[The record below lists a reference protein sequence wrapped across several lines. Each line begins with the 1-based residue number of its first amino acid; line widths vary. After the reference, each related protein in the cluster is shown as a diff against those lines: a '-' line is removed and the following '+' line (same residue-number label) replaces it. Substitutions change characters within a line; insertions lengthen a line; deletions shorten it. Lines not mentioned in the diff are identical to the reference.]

1 MCEMR
6 EQGEA
11 VTGRDRPVK
20 AKKLKKVLE
29 PVSIAE
35 DGGGNCKFAR
45 ALGSVDWHTREQGL
59 QALTIW
65 LTRTS
70 PSEADLTKIWKAL
83 FFCFW
88 HSDKA
93 HVQAELAERLAAILP
108 MMSRE
113 GAQLYFKV
121 FAKTMQRE
129 WFGIDKLRLDKFMML
144 VRKFLHQLFIHLQEG
159 RWDSERTAAYCAFL
173 LDDVFMKS
181 DREPSAGF
189 SLHLADIAVSELCEA
204 CDEAGPVPT
213 EALQAL
219 LEPFCLAAA
228 HTKRPALLARLQD
241 GVFGELLQTGNSGAL
256 ANMDM
261 RALAARLFDLGAQPE
276 VRARNREVLYAL
288 SKLFERAEAKRQK
301 RSHEAASNPVA
312 VHSSVPR
319 PAQPADATPAT
330 AEVAASSDAG
340 AQASSKQNKKQK
352 RSGGPSASELP
363 RSGLAELPAVS
374 TPTTAAR
381 PALPNGKKRK
391 GASDEEGKAAASEAG
406 GTSGQLV
413 QKAAAV
419 PTAEATVVQNGQAG
433 AQSTGKKRKK
443 SMAALVAE
451 AAAMKAG
458 RSAGGAEPAGVA
470 TPVAAGREALTSAL
484 ASAAAEQVTQSQLK
498 KQVKFSMKNNLY
510 FEKGGPIPPAEVRT
524 PPTAKPKGSALKK
537 TSSVSARPKSPRVS
551 AGLPKKRA
559 KAALFFK

>member
-1 MCEMR
+1 MR
-6 EQGEA
+6 EQA
-11 VTGRDRPVK
+11 VTGKERPVK
-20 AKKLKKVLE
+20 AKKLRKGLE

-65 LTRTS
+65 LTRTT
-70 PSEADLTKIWKAL
+70 PTEADLTKIWKAL

-88 HSDKA
+88 HSDKS

-108 MMSRE
+108 MLSGE
-113 GAQLYFKV
+113 GALLYFKV

-144 VRKFLHQLFIHLQEG
+144 VRKFLHQLFVHLQEG
-159 RWDSERTAAYCAFL
+159 GWDSERTAAFCAFL
-173 LDDVFMKS
+173 LDDVIMKS

-204 CDEAGPVPT
+204 CEEAGPVPT

-219 LEPFCLAAA
+219 LEPFSLAAA

-301 RSHEAASNPVA
+301 RAHEAASKPGA
-312 VHSSVPR
+312 LQSSAPR
-319 PAQPADATPAT
+319 PAQ
-330 AEVAASSDAG
+330 AASASPAAEAAASKDAG
-340 AQASSKQNKKQK
+340 AQASSKQTKKQGK
-352 RSGGPSASELP
+352 SDGPSASELA

-381 PALPNGKKRK
+381 PAQPNGKKRK
-391 GASDEEGKAAASEAG
+391 EAALDEESKAAASKVG
-406 GTSGQLV
+406 GTSGEPV
-413 QKAAAV
+413 HKSAAV
-419 PTAEATVVQNGQAG
+419 PTAETLVQIGQAS
-433 AQSTGKKRKK
+433 AQFTGKKRKK

-458 RSAGGAEPAGVA
+458 RGAGGAESAGVA
-470 TPVAAGREALTSAL
+470 TPVSAGRQALMS
-484 ASAAAEQVTQSQLK
+484 AEQLTQSQLK

-510 FEKGGPIPPAEVRT
+510 FEKGGPVPPAEVRT

-537 TSSVSARPKSPRVS
+537 TSSVSTRPKSPRVS